1 MPGPSVAAALLVS
14 TLLATGA
21 SRSAPADADAP
32 PPQRLEA
39 DQTLITQP
47 TTAPLARHHSYFRL
61 THRFARDLGRGDF
74 GDLAQDLF
82 SLDNGAIIGLE
93 YRYGITSRI
102 QAGVHRT
109 ILGKTIEAFGR
120 LDAVRQG
127 SAPVNVAL
135 SLGYEGQNNLHQ
147 DYQPSA
153 AVTLSRTFGPALALY
168 ATPTY
173 VHDAHTATLRA
184 EHEGHQHDVPGQD
197 DEDHSNAVDTWFVGL
212 GARVRVRP
220 TVYIVG
226 EGSPRLGGYT
236 PARAT
241 WAFGVEKTTR
251 GHVLQ
256 LNFGNS
262 FSTTPGQVARGG
274 DRSQVF
280 MGFNLSRRF

>member
-1 MPGPSVAAALLVS
+1 MSGLFVATALFVT
-14 TLLATGA
+14 TL
-21 SRSAPADADAP
+21 SAPASFQQAEIAAP
-32 PPQRLEA
+32 PPPRVEI
-39 DQTLITQP
+39 DQALITQP
-47 TTAPLARHHSYFRL
+47 TTATILRHHSYFRL

-93 YRYGITSRI
+93 YRYGITSRV

-120 LDAVRQG
+120 VNAVQQG
-127 SAPVNVAL
+127 HAPVSAAL
-135 SLGYEGQNNLHQ
+135 TLGYEGQNNLKQ

-153 AVTLSRTFGPALALY
+153 AITVSRTFGPVLALY

-184 EHEGHQHDVPGQD
+184 EHEGHEHDVPGQEDD
-197 DEDHSNAVDTWFVGL
+197 DEDHSSAVDTWFVGL

-220 TVYIVG
+220 TVYLVG
-226 EGSPRLGGYT
+226 EASPRLGGYT

-241 WAFGVEKTTR
+241 WAVGVEKTTR

-262 FSTTPGQVARGG
+262 FNTTPGQIARGG
-274 DRSQVF
+274 DSSQVF